1 MNNHFST
8 PRPHRF
14 IAVVAAGISLV
25 ALLAGCSSD
34 SDAPS
39 TTTIA
44 QSDLTV
50 TREAISPARCQL
62 NRAAGKLTFL
72 SPYDYAASAGIIDV
86 VTAKTQGYFDVMC
99 LDVTILPSDT
109 GQIPSLLASGAAQFG
124 SLGSTSE
131 VAVAN
136 SSEAGLLALLQYG
149 HTTVDQ
155 LVVRQDAGVTA
166 LADVA
171 QLTIGVKGGGL
182 PYGVQAMLTGADVDT
197 TKLKTVNVGYA
208 LSEFSQ
214 GQTQA
219 EGVYKSNEPR
229 RLAEMNVAYLAFDPA
244 DYNVAGSFGVQVT
257 TAEFASRNPTV
268 VEDFA
273 RASLRGYEY
282 AAANPDAAVTAA
294 LALADSSFFFSTES
308 ESFRWKT
315 EYSLIVSSTKPGS
328 VVGAFDLDAAEREIQ
343 QVRVQLPD
351 RKLPDAKSIVQ
362 SQLATTLY
370 GGGSTVVW
378 PENAG

>member
-1 MNNHFST
+1 
-8 PRPHRF
+8 
-14 IAVVAAGISLV
+14 
-25 ALLAGCSSD
+25 
-34 SDAPS
+34 
-39 TTTIA
+39 
-44 QSDLTV
+44 
-50 TREAISPARCQL
+50 
-62 NRAAGKLTFL
+62 
-72 SPYDYAASAGIIDV
+72 
-86 VTAKTQGYFDVMC
+86 MC

-370 GGGSTVVW
+370 AGGSTVVW